1 METYENQGFQSLYA
15 AISCG
20 QRDADG
26 GCKDSA
32 NGGVYEKWSISRQRK
47 MRQRCGARTVGS
59 TLSYTHCLL
68 TKRAFVHIDNKLPH
82 AQSRPV
88 ECALTITKVYARDE
102 KSFTSR

>member
-32 NGGVYEKWSISRQRK
+32 NGWAYEKWSIPRRHK
-47 MRQRCGARTVGS
+47 MR
-59 TLSYTHCLL
+59 
-68 TKRAFVHIDNKLPH
+68 
-82 AQSRPV
+82 
-88 ECALTITKVYARDE
+88 
-102 KSFTSR
+102 